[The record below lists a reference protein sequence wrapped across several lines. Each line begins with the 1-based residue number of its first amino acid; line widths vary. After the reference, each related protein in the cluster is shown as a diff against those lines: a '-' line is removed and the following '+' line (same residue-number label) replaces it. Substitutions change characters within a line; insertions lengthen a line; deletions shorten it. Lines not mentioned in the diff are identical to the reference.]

1 MEKIRKKTPEI
12 ILVKPNQAAV
22 EQEREKK
29 KYISH
34 INCRNLR
41 KFVQFLRP
49 FCEMLYYF
57 FCF

>member
-29 KYISH
+29 I
-34 INCRNLR
+34 
-41 KFVQFLRP
+41 
-49 FCEMLYYF
+49 YF
-57 FCF
+57 PYKL